1 MKKTVIL
8 MMILWGMGISSAIA
22 QSADEE
28 EKFDDA
34 IQQFGYV
41 SGAAL
46 QCAASNQSPNIERD
60 ALRAFTGITRLFGSD
75 RAFFYAAAYGAGAT
89 SSIDR
94 SKCAQYLRQ
103 FQASMQK
110 PTFKKGE

>member
-1 MKKTVIL
+1 MMRKILIL
-8 MMILWGMGISSAIA
+8 MMVLWGMGVSSAIA
-22 QSADEE
+22 QPTDEE

-46 QCAASNQSPNIERD
+46 QCATSNQSPTIERD

-89 SSIDR
+89 GSIDR

-103 FQASMQK
+103 FQESMQK
-110 PTFKKGE
+110 PSFK